1 MEKWVTLPNGKK
13 VKMNMP
19 KEKKADFDP
28 TQGYTVHGFDKDG
41 KPVVTWGKNY
51 DKAIRE
57 SNKRG
62 IVGTRRIN
70 QN

>member
-1 MEKWVTLPNGKK
+1 
-13 VKMNMP
+13 MP

-62 IVGTRRIN
+62 IVKTRRIN